1 MEGLR
6 RATGGKARGRTKQWI
21 TVDAAD
27 RWVCCRIEEGAG
39 PTRVPR
45 PRVDGWRTERCDDGT
60 AKEEHQRP
68 ERQGGQHRRWNGT
81 RMKMDEVVVHSP

>member
-45 PRVDGWRTERCDDGT
+45 PRVDGGQSGAMTAQRRKNIRGRSDRADNTGGGT
-60 AKEEHQRP
+60 A
-68 ERQGGQHRRWNGT
+68 QG
-81 RMKMDEVVVHSP
+81 